1 MKTVVFAVTIRGAE
15 AAEKIM
21 DLLKKNSISEN
32 PDIKVYIKQKCDTL
46 AQSRCVT
53 FFDGDEMAGY
63 VQSEFARSD
72 ALIFVCAAGIA
83 VRMIAPCLKHKSKDP
98 AVLVIDEGMNYCI
111 PILSGHLGGANELAR
126 TISAGLGTVPVITTA
141 SDIAGLTAADMF
153 AKSLGLVITDFEKA
167 KILTKA
173 LLDGEKIGVVNEA
186 PDVVSL
192 EEGDL
197 PDGYMM
203 SDGRYHSEKSGDN
216 SSSDKYTAGLSA
228 VNRPQTDEAGY
239 AKRIRITYK
248 KSEDEDVTGD
258 QKNTVILDLVPRCLT
273 VGIGCR
279 RGTGREKIGA
289 AIDRCFGLHNLNK
302 SAIERIASIDLKSD
316 EEGLLDHCNDEGLP
330 CTFYSADRLN
340 KVEGD
345 FTGSDFVSEVTGVD
359 NVCERSAVAEG
370 GRLIVKKE
378 AYDGVTLAVAVRS
391 DVVPKEPSPWHRSGV
406 VPKEPSPWHRLYV
419 VGIGPGDEKGMTIRA
434 REVLD
439 KCRIIA
445 GYKTYIDLV
454 KPLLSDDKEYIE
466 TGMRAEEERCR
477 MALEAAASGR
487 GDVCMI
493 CSGDAGIYGMAGLIY
508 ELAGEYPGVKIEV
521 IPGVTA
527 ALSGSALLGAAAG
540 HDLAIISL
548 SDLLTPWDLIEKRL
562 KAAAEGDYVIAL
574 YNPASRKRADY
585 LKKACDIVGK
595 VRSGDTVCGYVR
607 NIGRAGEEVVVTS
620 LKELGVAKADMFTT
634 VFIGNSMTE
643 NIDGHMVTPRGYKL

>member
-1 MKTVVFAVTIRGAE
+1 MKTVVFAVTTRGTE
-15 AAEKIM
+15 AAEKIT
-21 DLLKKNSISEN
+21 DLLTREGICDF
-32 PDIKVYIKQKCDTL
+32 PDLKVYIKHKCDTL
-46 AQSRCVT
+46 AQSQCVT
-53 FFDGDEMAGY
+53 FFDGDEMAGC
-63 VQSEFARSD
+63 VQAEFAQSD

-83 VRMIAPCLKHKSKDP
+83 VRMIASCLKHKSEDP

-126 TISAGLGTVPVITTA
+126 IISAGLGSISVITTA

-153 AKSLGLVITDFEKA
+153 AKSLGLLITDFEKA

-173 LLDGEKIGVVNEA
+173 LLEGEKIGVVNEV

-192 EEGDL
+192 EERDL
-197 PDGYMM
+197 PNGYMM
-203 SDGRYHSEKSGDN
+203 SDG
-216 SSSDKYTAGLSA
+216 
-228 VNRPQTDEAGY
+228 VNAN
-239 AKRIRITYK
+239 RIRITYK
-248 KSEDEDVTGD
+248 IAKDPDATGNR
-258 QKNTVILDLVPRCLT
+258 KNTVILDLIPKCLS

-279 RGTGREKIGA
+279 RGTGREKISA
-289 AIDRCFGLHNLNK
+289 AVDRCFGLHNLYKN
-302 SAIERIASIDLKSD
+302 SIERITSIDLKSD
-316 EEGLLDHCNDEGLP
+316 EEGLLDYCCDQGLP
-330 CTFYSADRLN
+330 CVFYSADRL
-340 KVEGD
+340 KRVEGD

-378 AYDGVTLAVAVRS
+378 AYDGVTVAVAVRS
-391 DVVPKEPSPWHRSGV
+391 EVVPNPTGPASRREPSPWHRSEV
-406 VPKEPSPWHRLYV
+406 VPKEPSLWHRSEAVPKEPSLWHKLYV

-439 KCRIIA
+439 ECRIIA

-454 KPLLSDDKEYIE
+454 KPMLSDDKEYIE

-477 MALEAAASGR
+477 MALEAAAEGR

-493 CSGDAGIYGMAGLIY
+493 CSGDAGIYGMAGIIY
-508 ELAGEYPGVKIEV
+508 ELSRDYPKVEISV
-521 IPGVTA
+521 VPGVTA

-548 SDLLTPWDLIEKRL
+548 SDLLTPGELIEKRL
-562 KAAAEGDYVIAL
+562 KAAAEGDFVIVL
-574 YNPASRKRADY
+574 YNPASKKRTDY
-585 LKKACDIVGK
+585 LKWACEIVGR
-595 VRSGDTVCGYVR
+595 VRRADTVCGYVR

-620 LKELGVAKADMFTT
+620 LKELGEAKADMFTT
-634 VFIGNSMTE
+634 VFIGNSMTV